1 MELILT
7 QDVPT
12 LGRQGALVTVKAG
25 YARNHLL
32 PRGLAKPAT
41 PANRALIEA
50 LQRKAGARAAAQRQQ
65 AETQAQRLAAVSC
78 TIPATVGEQEKLHGS
93 VTTAD
98 IAAALAEQ
106 GITVDKRDVQ
116 LTAPITALGVYRVTV
131 KIHPEV
137 TATVK
142 VWIVKA

>member
-32 PRGLAKPAT
+32 PRGLATPAT
-41 PANRALIEA
+41 PANRALMEA
-50 LQRKAGARAAAQRQQ
+50 LQRKAEARAAAQRQQ

-78 TIPATVGEQEKLHGS
+78 TIPATVGAQEKLHGS

-98 IAAALAEQ
+98 IAAALAGQ

-131 KIHPEV
+131 RIHPEV